1 MMRKFKTPERIKKIT
16 AAVTARQFSLR
27 VVIENI
33 HDAHNVSAIFRTC
46 DAVGVPKV
54 TLLYT
59 KETFP
64 KINKVT
70 SASANKW
77 IDIEKFDNTTRCVE
91 SLKKEGFKI
100 YASYIDKNAK
110 NLYEL
115 DLTKKIA
122 FAFGNEHRGISEDLK
137 NLADELFYI
146 PMRGMIQSLN
156 VSVAAAVT
164 LYEAQRQRSLKGM
177 YDKTE
182 LSEKELNEL
191 IDIWCSK

>member
-1 MMRKFKTPERIKKIT
+1 MRKFKTPERIQKIT
-16 AAVTARQFSLR
+16 AAAIARQFSLR

-77 IDIEKFDNTTRCVE
+77 IDIEKYDDALKCVDA
-91 SLKKEGFKI
+91 LKKEGFKI
-100 YASYIDKNAK
+100 FASYLDRNAR
-110 NLYEL
+110 NLYDI
-115 DLTKKIA
+115 DLTEKVALI
-122 FAFGNEHRGISEDLK
+122 FGNEHRGISDEVK
-137 NLADELFYI
+137 KYADVLFYI
-146 PMRGMIQSLN
+146 PMRGMVQSLN

-164 LYEAQRQRSLKGM
+164 LYESLRQRSLKGM
-177 YDKTE
+177 YEKSE
-182 LSEKELNEL
+182 LSNKQLNEL
-191 IDIWCSK
+191 IDKWCSR

>member
-1 MMRKFKTPERIKKIT
+1 MRKFKTPERIQKIT
-16 AAVTARQFSLR
+16 AAAIARQFSLR

-77 IDIEKFDNTTRCVE
+77 IDIEKYDDALKCVDA
-91 SLKKEGFKI
+91 LKKEGFKI
-100 YASYIDKNAK
+100 FASYLDRNAR
-110 NLYEL
+110 NLYDI
-115 DLTKKIA
+115 DLTEKVALI
-122 FAFGNEHRGISEDLK
+122 FGNEHRGISDEVK
-137 NLADELFYI
+137 KYADVLFYI
-146 PMRGMIQSLN
+146 PMRGMVQSLN

-164 LYEAQRQRSLKGM
+164 LYESLRQRSLKGM
-177 YDKTE
+177 YEKSE
-182 LSEKELNEL
+182 LSNKELNEL
-191 IDIWCSK
+191 IDKWCSR